1 MQLSAVLLDGLFWRL
16 KMARGSVLGC
26 WKRDWLKVQR
36 LGPRVLVLYLLVVH
50 VAGEDEDED

>member
-1 MQLSAVLLDGLFWRL
+1 
-16 KMARGSVLGC
+16 MAGGSVLGLATS
-26 WKRDWLKVQR
+26 WRRDWVKVKR